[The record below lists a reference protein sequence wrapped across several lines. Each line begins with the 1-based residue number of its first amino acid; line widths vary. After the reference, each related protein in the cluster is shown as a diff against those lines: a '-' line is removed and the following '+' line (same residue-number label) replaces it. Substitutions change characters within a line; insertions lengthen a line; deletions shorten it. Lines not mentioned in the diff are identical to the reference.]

1 VVPGQKLQKEKVQGL
16 RSKMGGSVVD
26 VSSRPG
32 PQTRSHEGLRL
43 RKSFVQ
49 THVSLRVAE

>member
-1 VVPGQKLQKEKVQGL
+1 MPARPSQKKVQGL